1 MPAADHQHE
10 LELTIQTFDKC
21 AQQYCDKFE
30 SYKPYIESYEK
41 FAALFTPRHRRVL
54 EAACGPGLS
63 CRLLWQQ
70 IPKLDIKGFDLA
82 PAMVN
87 LARANCPD
95 AQFAVMDC
103 RDLDQLDGRFDA
115 IIGAFCFPYLN
126 QDEVIEF
133 IGAAAV
139 KLSAGGL
146 LFISTMEG
154 RYENSQFK
162 SRGEDEGVLNYLYS
176 ESFISTTLVEQGFE
190 VLDLFRQDY
199 PLDNAE
205 ADTDL
210 FVFARKMAGD

>member
-1 MPAADHQHE
+1 MPAADDQRE
-10 LELTIQTFDKC
+10 LELTIQTFDKY

-41 FAALFTPRHRRVL
+41 FAALFTPRHRQVL
-54 EAACGPGLS
+54 DAACGPGLF

-70 IPKLDIKGFDLA
+70 IPRLDIKGIDLA

-87 LARANCPD
+87 LARSNCPD

-115 IIGAFCFPYLN
+115 IISAFCFPYLN
-126 QDEVIEF
+126 QNEVTEF
-133 IGAAAV
+133 IRSAAEM
-139 KLSAGGL
+139 LSVGGL

-162 SRGEDEGVLNYLYS
+162 RRSEDEGVLNYLYS
-176 ESFISTTLVEQGFE
+176 ESFISTTLIEQGFV
-190 VLDLFRQDY
+190 VLDLFRQNY

-210 FVFARKMAGD
+210 FVFARKTSGN

>member
-1 MPAADHQHE
+1 MVA
-10 LELTIQTFDKC
+10 
-21 AQQYCDKFE
+21 
-30 SYKPYIESYEK
+30 SMS
-41 FAALFTPRHRRVL
+41 
-54 EAACGPGLS
+54 LS
-63 CRLLWQQ
+63 
-70 IPKLDIKGFDLA
+70 A
-82 PAMVN
+82 PFV
-87 LARANCPD
+87 
-95 AQFAVMDC
+95 
-103 RDLDQLDGRFDA
+103 
-115 IIGAFCFPYLN
+115 FPYLN

-162 SRGEDEGVLNYLYS
+162 SRGEGEGVLNYLYS

>member
-1 MPAADHQHE
+1 MPAADDQRE
-10 LELTIQTFDKC
+10 LELTIQTFDKY

-41 FAALFTPRHRRVL
+41 FAELFTPRHRRVL
-54 EAACGPGLS
+54 DAACGPGLF

-70 IPKLDIKGFDLA
+70 IPRLDIKGIDLA

-87 LARANCPD
+87 LARSNCPD

-103 RDLDQLDGRFDA
+103 RDIDQLDGRFDA
-115 IIGAFCFPYLN
+115 IISAFCFPYLN
-126 QDEVIEF
+126 QNEVTEF
-133 IGAAAV
+133 IR
-139 KLSAGGL
+139 SASEMLNVGGL

-162 SRGEDEGVLNYLYS
+162 RRSEDEGVLNYLYS
-176 ESFISTTLVEQGFE
+176 ESFISTTLIEQGFV
-190 VLDLFRQDY
+190 VLDLFRQNY

-210 FVFARKMAGD
+210 FVFARKTSGN